1 MWFNVSFA
9 FYNWMLR
16 TFALATELDC
26 LLSFLLLELAIMR
39 SVLFE
44 KEWHIGSK
52 GEAKC
57 RRSIAWS
64 VAWFSV
70 RMMDGLLTRE
80 EKGKHRIPFS
90 NNHYSR

>member
-1 MWFNVSFA
+1 MNLQRGHSWKTKIFQFLIFDVVQCII
-9 FYNWMLR
+9 
-16 TFALATELDC
+16 C
-26 LLSFLLLELAIMR
+26 LLQLDAKDFCISNR
-39 SVLFE
+39 
-44 KEWHIGSK
+44 HIGSK

>member
-1 MWFNVSFA
+1 
-9 FYNWMLR
+9 
-16 TFALATELDC
+16 
-26 LLSFLLLELAIMR
+26 MR

-90 NNHYSR
+90 NNHYSRIVFEHFCQWNT